1 MVMVT
6 LATTSAYRTRSSCPG
21 CPGLGTVTASSRTGF
36 LPALTLAACRSK
48 IIVTAAVSVESHS
61 HLFVFHLVVHLCI
74 SMVSARGC
82 TEKRATLK
90 KKKEKKEK
98 ARSLPQSNKK
108 KKKMYLYYSAM
119 CVSIRMPFT
128 ARLGPSDPLHL
139 KPSSQTDGKG
149 ALMKKKKKKKK
160 QKEKERQQAQG
171 TLLPRELRTVRRLD
185 QRRNTEPEPTLKYWH
200 WKILRSSNHQ
210 PGKLSRDPPPELWKR
225 SEQHQAEHHC
235 TPVQPNDRAHRG
247 LPEWY

>member
-1 MVMVT
+1 MTWNINRSIHSACHHHLLCWISWVAIEKFGRLMVMVT

-21 CPGLGTVTASSRTGF
+21 CPGLGTVTASSRNGF

-82 TEKRATLK
+82 TEKRATL

-149 ALMKKKKKKKK
+149 ALMKKKKKTRKKK
-160 QKEKERQQAQG
+160 KDSKRKALCFPGSCAPSGGWTNAG
-171 TLLPRELRTVRRLD
+171 TLNLNRL
-185 QRRNTEPEPTLKYWH
+185 
-200 WKILRSSNHQ
+200 
-210 PGKLSRDPPPELWKR
+210 
-225 SEQHQAEHHC
+225 
-235 TPVQPNDRAHRG
+235 
-247 LPEWY
+247 